1 MNIVRAHHAGACYGV
16 ERALSMVNHALQEY
30 GAPVYTLGPLIH
42 NPTVVKELESWG
54 IVAIESLDNIKS
66 GTLVIRSH
74 GVAPDVIEQARAQ
87 GLNIVD
93 ATCPHVSKVHKAS
106 SRLSDK
112 GYFVIVVGEAGHP
125 EVEGICGY
133 AGSQFLVVPDAESL
147 PEELP
152 SAHIG
157 VVVQTTQSE
166 ETFEKVAAVLK
177 DRIDD
182 LEIHNTV
189 CFATQL
195 RQEAA
200 RDVAKT
206 VDAMIIVGGRNSGN
220 TRRLYQISSKV
231 CPRTYHIESPEEI
244 NVEWFEKCE
253 TVGVTAGA
261 STPES
266 QIIAVI
272 DRLKELS

>member
-1 MNIVRAHHAGACYGV
+1 MNIIRAHHAGACYGV
-16 ERALSMVNHALQEY
+16 ERALAMVSHALEEY

-42 NPTVVKELESWG
+42 NPTVVKELELSG
-54 IVAIESLDNIKS
+54 IVAIESLDEIKS

-74 GVAPDVIEQARAQ
+74 GVAPDVIDQARAR

-93 ATCPHVSKVHKAS
+93 ATCPHVSKVHKACS
-106 SRLSDK
+106 GLSDK

-133 AGSQFLVVPDAESL
+133 AGSEFLVVPDAGGL
-147 PEELP
+147 PQQLP

-157 VVVQTTQSE
+157 IVVQTTQSE
-166 ETFEKVAAVLK
+166 ETFERVVAALR
-177 DRIDD
+177 DRVEDI
-182 LEIHNTV
+182 EIHNTV

-200 RDVAKT
+200 CDVAKT
-206 VDAMIIVGGRNSGN
+206 VDVMVVVGGRNSGN

-231 CPRTYHIESPEEI
+231 CPQTYHIESPEEI
-244 NVEWFEKCE
+244 DPQWFEGYE
-253 TVGVTAGA
+253 TVGITAGA

-266 QIIAVI
+266 QILAVI
-272 DRLKELS
+272 ERLEELS